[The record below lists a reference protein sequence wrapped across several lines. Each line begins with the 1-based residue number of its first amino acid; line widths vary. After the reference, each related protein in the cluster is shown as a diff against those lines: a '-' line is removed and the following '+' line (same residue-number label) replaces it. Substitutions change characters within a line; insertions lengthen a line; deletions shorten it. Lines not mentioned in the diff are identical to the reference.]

1 MPSVICPFCRHPID
15 FDPSR
20 VGERLACPN
29 CGRAVEAVTLDAAGA
44 TLPAAADG
52 VVPGQAPPVAG
63 SSPPTVT
70 TGWSCHSCGRLNA
83 EPRDRCEQCGAPR
96 AIVPLSG
103 AQTDGLAVAA
113 FVMGLVACVPVLTQ
127 VLAVTMGIF
136 SLKRI
141 RHAHGRLTGGGL
153 AWAGLVLGLT
163 FGLIWTLIGVSAVRT
178 GTWRFT
184 VGGPARARAVP
195 GVTTLPGS
203 QQGVEDD
210 FPEVAEN
217 LDHLGK
223 ALKGYLAEWDRLPS
237 SLADLAPSYANR
249 DRLVYTD
256 GARAD
261 RPFSYVA
268 GLDPKRGDPNTIVV
282 YTDPLVP
289 PPPAV
294 GYRLQ
299 YVDPENRRFWK
310 KGLAPKGIKRLVLQ
324 LNGQTALLTF
334 DEFDRRMGRQ
344 EDRAGKTEPDKPTR
358 ADQPGAN

>member
-1 MPSVICPFCRHPID
+1 M
-15 FDPSR
+15 
-20 VGERLACPN
+20 
-29 CGRAVEAVTLDAAGA
+29 
-44 TLPAAADG
+44 
-52 VVPGQAPPVAG
+52 
-63 SSPPTVT
+63 
-70 TGWSCHSCGRLNA
+70 
-83 EPRDRCEQCGAPR
+83 
-96 AIVPLSG
+96 
-103 AQTDGLAVAA
+103 
-113 FVMGLVACVPVLTQ
+113 
-127 VLAVTMGIF
+127 
-136 SLKRI
+136 
-141 RHAHGRLTGGGL
+141 